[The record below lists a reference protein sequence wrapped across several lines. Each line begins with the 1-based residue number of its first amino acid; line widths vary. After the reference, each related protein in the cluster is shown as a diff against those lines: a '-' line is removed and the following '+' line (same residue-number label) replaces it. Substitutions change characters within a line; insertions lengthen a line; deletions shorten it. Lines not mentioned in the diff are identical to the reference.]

1 MKEYGPGG
9 ELLYGSASFGFI
21 TNIWSNIIIFFTGIP
36 QGSLYLLGSVISNN
50 QYFVGEH
57 TVINAMFTCFYP
69 FYIDY
74 GWLGIVICP
83 IFIGVVSAVFTKN
96 LYRNKNIFNISI
108 YIYWIYII
116 IRTVF
121 KWDLVNLDLMV
132 VIFSLYFFTNIK
144 RETTN
149 KRRK

>member
-1 MKEYGPGG
+1 M
-9 ELLYGSASFGFI
+9 YGSASFGFI
-21 TNIWSNIIIFFTGIP
+21 TNIWSDIMIFITDKP

-50 QYFVGEH
+50 QYSVGAH

-83 IFIGVVSAVFTKN
+83 IFIGVVSAVFTKR
-96 LYRNKNIFNISI
+96 LYRNRNIFNISV

-121 KWDLVNLDLMV
+121 KWDLVNIDLIV
-132 VIFSLYFFTNIK
+132 VIFSLYFFTNFK
-144 RETTN
+144 RKN
-149 KRRK
+149 RIKRRKQ